1 MDMDMEQQQLDPKL
15 ANKTLWLNQEEEE
28 EEEEEVG
35 VDLLARGSSTR
46 HRLPNENEASAT
58 ATATGAG
65 AEGELEPAPAYG
77 TAPEMEDAPVTA
89 DGGGNSVYFDK
100 LQGLW
105 KCRHCNWDHKI
116 GDPCMLN
123 VQGPVGYLHMLMST
137 KTLNQWCLDTKDT
150 ESINE
155 TNEMQSEITKIPSM
169 DIDHQTVKISE
180 DEEDFGLSPAPV
192 EHLHEAKGSFKHFEH
207 VTEAEVDVDL
217 IEETEEDLVDLDV
230 KRVLD
235 EQNAYNLVCPKCRSC
250 ITKTVI
256 LVRKRPKVS
265 KPQKPRRGSKVDPI
279 PDSAGF
285 DGSNDKPETH
295 SDVSPVAAPTGQN
308 DGREQEQE
316 QKQTQTQEA
325 FSCLSCFSLFIP
337 IGNGCFKMLQSFGWG
352 GQTDRPQSVEEIRRG
367 ENIQRPPEVRQGEHV
382 GSARGTN
389 PGENTRAPQGIK
401 LSDNTQSPQVVS
413 HHEDAQSPQHIIDN
427 EDAQKPRD
435 INWNEDTQNPQK
447 ISPDANMSS
456 PQHIKHNEDAQKAQ
470 PISWNE
476 DKQSPQNI
484 GRDENVRSSKDINQN
499 NNKQSPQKITTERTN
514 WIFSIFTSKSKE
526 TATQE
531 SSPVQVVHAISVQSA
546 AVPAPSLTDKGYIV
560 GAAIKA
566 EEPGISDIPSSTKGS
581 LLDNLKVAST
591 EQPVVGLLQR
601 IVGDKEIK
609 DIETGLLER
618 THPGTDV
625 APSSQRTTETEPT
638 GSGPGEVHEWEI
650 LKSIVYGGLIESIT
664 SLGVV
669 SSAAGAGADTLNIL
683 GLGVANLIGG
693 LIILCHNLRDLRN
706 DQRRVGGA
714 SDVEEDRYQELLG
727 RRQNFVMHVI
737 VAVLSF
743 LVFGLVPPVV
753 YGFSFRKSD
762 DKDLK
767 LAAVAGASL
776 ICIFLLALGKAHV
789 SRPHRTYF
797 RSVFYYIGLGIT
809 ASGISYVVGQ
819 LIKRLLEQLGLF
831 ESSSTVSLPFL
842 DTVPMEVGR
851 ASY

>member
-1 MDMDMEQQQLDPKL
+1 MP
-15 ANKTLWLNQEEEE
+15 T
-28 EEEEEVG
+28 
-35 VDLLARGSSTR
+35 
-46 HRLPNENEASAT
+46 P
-58 ATATGAG
+58 
-65 AEGELEPAPAYG
+65 
-77 TAPEMEDAPVTA
+77 
-89 DGGGNSVYFDK
+89 
-100 LQGLW
+100 
-105 KCRHCNWDHKI
+105 I
-116 GDPCMLN
+116 
-123 VQGPVGYLHMLMST
+123 
-137 KTLNQWCLDTKDT
+137 
-150 ESINE
+150 
-155 TNEMQSEITKIPSM
+155 
-169 DIDHQTVKISE
+169 
-180 DEEDFGLSPAPV
+180 
-192 EHLHEAKGSFKHFEH
+192 EH

-230 KRVLD
+230 ERVLD
-235 EQNAYNLVCPKCRSC
+235 EQNAYELVCPKCRSR

-265 KPQKPRRGSKVDPI
+265 RRQKPRRGSKVDPI

-285 DGSNDKPETH
+285 DGSNDTPETH
-295 SDVSPVAAPTGQN
+295 SDVSPVAAPTEQN
-308 DGREQEQE
+308 DGREQEQ
-316 QKQTQTQEA
+316 KQTQEA

-337 IGNGCFKMLQSFGWG
+337 IGNGCLKMLQSFGWG
-352 GQTDRPQSVEEIRRG
+352 RQIERPQSAEEIRQG

-401 LSDNTQSPQVVS
+401 LSDNTQSPQVVSQEGKIQSPQGIIQDGNAQTPQQVS

-531 SSPVQVVHAISVQSA
+531 SSPVQVVHAISVQTA
-546 AVPAPSLTDKGYIV
+546 AVPAPSLTDKGYVI

-601 IVGDKEIK
+601 IV
-609 DIETGLLER
+609 
-618 THPGTDV
+618 
-625 APSSQRTTETEPT
+625 

-683 GLGVANLIGG
+683 ALGVANLIGG

-714 SDVEEDRYQELLG
+714 SGVEEDRYQELLG

-819 LIKRLLEQLGLF
+819 LIKRLLEKLGLF